1 MIKTYKA
8 RVNNN
13 NISYLLLGKHGN
25 QMRYNFTNGNVVTN
39 KYPSITLRNRY
50 AQDLLES
57 SLLFANNTIVL
68 DHEEE
73 EYPGEKAK
81 LEEEKE
87 TLEQE
92 KAKAEKV
99 NDSSKNYIKKLLEVG
114 ENEKIS
120 SDTDIDSVL
129 ASARDYY
136 NKLQDKRK
144 Q

>member
-1 MIKTYKA
+1 M
-8 RVNNN
+8 N
-13 NISYLLLGKHGN
+13 NILAIISAIVAGIIGLL
-25 QMRYNFTNGNVVTN
+25 VTMLKIKSN
-39 KYPSITLRNRY
+39 KIS
-50 AQDLLES
+50 
-57 SLLFANNTIVL
+57 
-68 DHEEE
+68 
-73 EYPGEKAK
+73 K

>member
-1 MIKTYKA
+1 M
-8 RVNNN
+8 N
-13 NISYLLLGKHGN
+13 NIVAIISA
-25 QMRYNFTNGNVVTN
+25 VVAGVIGILVTMLKIKSN
-39 KYPSITLRNRY
+39 KIS
-50 AQDLLES
+50 
-57 SLLFANNTIVL
+57 
-68 DHEEE
+68 
-73 EYPGEKAK
+73 K
-81 LEEEKE
+81 LEEEKD

-92 KAKAEKV
+92 KANAEKV

>member
-1 MIKTYKA
+1 M
-8 RVNNN
+8 N
-13 NISYLLLGKHGN
+13 NILAIISAIVAGVIGIL
-25 QMRYNFTNGNVVTN
+25 VTMLKIKSN
-39 KYPSITLRNRY
+39 KIS
-50 AQDLLES
+50 
-57 SLLFANNTIVL
+57 
-68 DHEEE
+68 
-73 EYPGEKAK
+73 K
-81 LEEEKE
+81 LEEEKD

-114 ENEKIS
+114 EDEKIS
-120 SDTDIDSVL
+120 SDSDIDSVL

>member
-1 MIKTYKA
+1 M
-8 RVNNN
+8 N
-13 NISYLLLGKHGN
+13 NIIAIISAIVAGVIGLL
-25 QMRYNFTNGNVVTN
+25 VTMLKIKSN
-39 KYPSITLRNRY
+39 KIS
-50 AQDLLES
+50 
-57 SLLFANNTIVL
+57 
-68 DHEEE
+68 
-73 EYPGEKAK
+73 K
-81 LEEEKE
+81 LEEEKD

-92 KAKAEKV
+92 KANAEKV

-114 ENEKIS
+114 EDEKIS

>member
-1 MIKTYKA
+1 M
-8 RVNNN
+8 N
-13 NISYLLLGKHGN
+13 NILAIISAIVAGVIGLL
-25 QMRYNFTNGNVVTN
+25 VTMLKIKIN
-39 KYPSITLRNRY
+39 KIS
-50 AQDLLES
+50 
-57 SLLFANNTIVL
+57 
-68 DHEEE
+68 
-73 EYPGEKAK
+73 K
-81 LEEEKE
+81 LEEEKD

-92 KAKAEKV
+92 KANAEKV